1 MMNTKKQKL
10 LNGNLRKLLF
20 TFSLPTVVGMIV
32 ASLYNLVDTIFVG
45 KGVGP
50 LAIAAITLILPI
62 MMIFLSIATMIGMG
76 SASIISRA
84 LGAGNQKRAVSAMA
98 GAFTLGLLF
107 IVPLAII
114 LYIFKDMLLALFG
127 ADPVVFQYA
136 SSYLAIVLPGFFFF
150 TLSFIASQIIRAEG
164 MERAAIYPL
173 IIGAVLN
180 IVLDWLFIFE
190 MNMGVEGAALATS
203 ISQFV
208 MFLVVVLYFTF
219 AKTIFNLRKNKF
231 HLESALLKDN
241 LRIGF
246 PSFIEMISSSII
258 FILLNSLILQYGN
271 EIYLAIAGVGQRI
284 ILISLRPVFGIG
296 FSFSTITSF
305 NYGAERLRRVK
316 KILKEAILWVVL
328 LLCIVYIIIFAI
340 PHLLLSVFSND
351 KTLILQGMVPLRIM
365 ALLLPF
371 RGFFIIGRSF
381 FQAIGKPRQALII
394 NISYIFILI
403 PLFYILPYF
412 MGINGVFASW
422 PIAVFISACLSGV
435 FLFKETR
442 ILDHSIRQLST
453 GY

>member
-1 MMNTKKQKL
+1 MMNSKRQKL

-20 TFSLPTVVGMIV
+20 TFSLPTVIGMIV

-62 MMIFLSIATMIGMG
+62 MMVFLAIATMIGMG
-76 SASIISRA
+76 AASIISRA
-84 LGAGNQKRAVSAMA
+84 LGAGNRERAISAMA
-98 GAFTLGLLF
+98 GAYTLGLLL
-107 IVPLAII
+107 ITPLII
-114 LYIFKDMLLALFG
+114 LLYIFKDRILVLFG
-127 ADPVVFQYA
+127 ADQVVFQYA

-164 MERAAIYPL
+164 MERAATYPL

-180 IVLDWLFIFE
+180 IILDWLFIFG
-190 MNMGVEGAALATS
+190 MNMGVEGAALATT
-203 ISQFV
+203 ISQFT
-208 MFLVVVLYFTF
+208 MFVVVILYFTF
-219 AKTIFNLRKNKF
+219 ANTIFKLKKNKF
-231 HLESALLKDN
+231 HLKLALLKDN

-246 PSFIEMISSSII
+246 PSFIEQISSSII
-258 FILLNSLILQYGN
+258 FILINSLILQYGN

-284 ILISLRPVFGIG
+284 ILIALRPVFGIG

-316 KILKEAILWVVL
+316 KVLREAILWVVL
-328 LLCIVYIIIFAI
+328 LLCVVYIIIFTI
-340 PHLLLSVFSND
+340 PHLMLSVFSND
-351 KTLILQGMVPLRIM
+351 KTLILQGMMPLRIM

-394 NISYIFILI
+394 NVSYIFILI
-403 PLFYILPYF
+403 PLFYILPLI

-422 PIAVFISACLSGV
+422 PIAVFISACLSGI
-435 FLFKETR
+435 FLFREIKV
-442 ILDHSIRQLST
+442 LDHNIRQLGM

>member
-1 MMNTKKQKL
+1 MMNTKRQKL

-62 MMIFLSIATMIGMG
+62 MMVFLSIATMIGMG

-84 LGAGNQKRAVSAMA
+84 LGGGNRGKAVSAMA

-107 IVPLAII
+107 IVPMAI
-114 LYIFKDMLLALFG
+114 LLFIFKDMLLAFFG

-208 MFLVVVLYFTF
+208 TFIVVVLYFTF

-231 HLESALLKDN
+231 HLEPALLRDN
-241 LRIGF
+241 LKIVF

-316 KILKEAILWVVL
+316 KVLREAMLWVVL

-351 KTLILQGMVPLRIM
+351 KALILQGIMPLRIM

-394 NISYIFILI
+394 NVSYIFILI
-403 PLFYILPYF
+403 PLFYLLPLF

-422 PIAVFISACLSGV
+422 PISVFISACLSGI
-435 FLFKETR
+435 FLFREIKV
-442 ILDHSIRQLST
+442 LDQSIRQLGT